1 MLENGTLELA
11 EIEGTNYYRLTE
23 KGIEGAEKFKKLVP
37 KSFRDKIYAAG
48 LRLFVKLK
56 NDRDVSFDIKP
67 AKRGYNV
74 HCRCCDDDMVLMDIT
89 LYAPDQEQAN
99 YIKSKIQMNP
109 TDFYCRVVD
118 YIIENEE
125 YVPSGRRGQ
134 DCSKKVG
141 KSSMLRRLLKNF
153 YFVTFRERKYLL
165 LRGDQMDVNLKNTP
179 SEIDR
184 LIDKYKST
192 VYGIAIA
199 RLGSKADADD
209 VFQEVF
215 LTDLSKRDNS
225 QDNDER
231 EVLAYQDYSQ
241 SVQKDNIVK
250 LAQAYSSP

>member
-1 MLENGTLELA
+1 MVQNPEARISENMKNISDVYEVQILLAYFLGQINQLCTPNQLTEIATGEGVVNYFVYTEAVSRMLENGTLELA

-118 YIIENEE
+118 YIIENGIVLKKVE
-125 YVPSGRRGQ
+125 PSGH
-134 DCSKKVG
+134 
-141 KSSMLRRLLKNF
+141 MLRRLLKKYF
-153 YFVTFRERKYLL
+153 LFFVTFRERKSIY
-165 LRGDQMDVNLKNTP
+165 
-179 SEIDR
+179 
-184 LIDKYKST
+184 YKGVIKWTS
-192 VYGIAIA
+192 I
-199 RLGSKADADD
+199 
-209 VFQEVF
+209 
-215 LTDLSKRDNS
+215 
-225 QDNDER
+225 
-231 EVLAYQDYSQ
+231 
-241 SVQKDNIVK
+241 
-250 LAQAYSSP
+250 

>member
-1 MLENGTLELA
+1 MVQNPEAHISENMKNISDVYEVQILLAYFLGQINQLCTPNQLTEIATGEGVVNYFVYTEAVSRMLENGTLELA

-37 KSFRDKIYAAG
+37 KSFFFKYQIDIFVQPVF
-48 LRLFVKLK
+48 LRFLFVKLK

-125 YVPSGRRGQ
+125 YVPSAAEEQG
-134 DCSKKVG
+134 
-141 KSSMLRRLLKNF
+141 LF
-153 YFVTFRERKYLL
+153 
-165 LRGDQMDVNLKNTP
+165 
-179 SEIDR
+179 
-184 LIDKYKST
+184 
-192 VYGIAIA
+192 
-199 RLGSKADADD
+199 
-209 VFQEVF
+209 
-215 LTDLSKRDNS
+215 
-225 QDNDER
+225 
-231 EVLAYQDYSQ
+231 
-241 SVQKDNIVK
+241 
-250 LAQAYSSP
+250 

>member
-1 MLENGTLELA
+1 MVQNPEAHISENMKNISDVYEVQILLAYFLGQINQLCTPNQLTEIATGEGVVNYFVYTEAVSRMLENGTLELA

-99 YIKSKIQMNP
+99 YIKSKIQMN
-109 TDFYCRVVD
+109 CRVVD

-125 YVPSGRRGQ
+125 YVPSAAEEQG
-134 DCSKKVG
+134 
-141 KSSMLRRLLKNF
+141 LF
-153 YFVTFRERKYLL
+153 
-165 LRGDQMDVNLKNTP
+165 
-179 SEIDR
+179 
-184 LIDKYKST
+184 
-192 VYGIAIA
+192 
-199 RLGSKADADD
+199 
-209 VFQEVF
+209 
-215 LTDLSKRDNS
+215 
-225 QDNDER
+225 
-231 EVLAYQDYSQ
+231 
-241 SVQKDNIVK
+241 
-250 LAQAYSSP
+250 

>member
-1 MLENGTLELA
+1 MRMSKSGLSAYDVVNEYSKEQLEKILFEYGEEKFAHGIVSGILKARETAPIKTTLELA

-125 YVPSGRRGQ
+125 YVPSAAEEQG
-134 DCSKKVG
+134 
-141 KSSMLRRLLKNF
+141 LF
-153 YFVTFRERKYLL
+153 
-165 LRGDQMDVNLKNTP
+165 
-179 SEIDR
+179 
-184 LIDKYKST
+184 
-192 VYGIAIA
+192 
-199 RLGSKADADD
+199 
-209 VFQEVF
+209 
-215 LTDLSKRDNS
+215 
-225 QDNDER
+225 
-231 EVLAYQDYSQ
+231 
-241 SVQKDNIVK
+241 
-250 LAQAYSSP
+250 

>member
-1 MLENGTLELA
+1 MVQNPEAHISENMKNISDVYEVQILLAYFLGQINQLCTPNQLTEIATGEGVVNYFVYTEAVSRMLENGTLELS

-125 YVPSGRRGQ
+125 YVPSAAEEQG
-134 DCSKKVG
+134 
-141 KSSMLRRLLKNF
+141 LF
-153 YFVTFRERKYLL
+153 
-165 LRGDQMDVNLKNTP
+165 
-179 SEIDR
+179 
-184 LIDKYKST
+184 
-192 VYGIAIA
+192 
-199 RLGSKADADD
+199 
-209 VFQEVF
+209 
-215 LTDLSKRDNS
+215 
-225 QDNDER
+225 
-231 EVLAYQDYSQ
+231 
-241 SVQKDNIVK
+241 
-250 LAQAYSSP
+250 

>member
-1 MLENGTLELA
+1 M
-11 EIEGTNYYRLTE
+11 R
-23 KGIEGAEKFKKLVP
+23 AEKFKKLVP

-125 YVPSGRRGQ
+125 YVPSAAEEQG
-134 DCSKKVG
+134 
-141 KSSMLRRLLKNF
+141 LF
-153 YFVTFRERKYLL
+153 
-165 LRGDQMDVNLKNTP
+165 
-179 SEIDR
+179 
-184 LIDKYKST
+184 
-192 VYGIAIA
+192 
-199 RLGSKADADD
+199 
-209 VFQEVF
+209 
-215 LTDLSKRDNS
+215 
-225 QDNDER
+225 
-231 EVLAYQDYSQ
+231 
-241 SVQKDNIVK
+241 
-250 LAQAYSSP
+250 